1 MISTKL
7 KDQFI
12 RFAVV
17 GGICTAVNYVIFIA
31 LINFT
36 GIHYLAA
43 STIGFLTGLVTGFYI
58 NKNWT
63 FSRDEANKSYFIKYL
78 LLYSFSLAVNL
89 LILNFLVENYQVS
102 EIFAQVVATG
112 TTVLSNFFG
121 SKMLVFKA

>member
-36 GIHYLAA
+36 EIHYLVA

-63 FSRDEANKSYFIKYL
+63 FSRDEENKSYFIKYL

-89 LILNFLVENYQVS
+89 FILNFLVENYHVS

-121 SKMLVFKA
+121 SKVLVFKA